1 MDTEKNREHRTTYRD
16 HPFFSDDLFQESD
29 LPLADFDDVSPSMV
43 TAMPRWLDET
53 RLVCFLAGAFG
64 LLATLFNLD
73 FFFWQ
78 ISNPF
83 FLNLTLLLGLAGFA
97 NFMLYPNVLKYCQ
110 VNGIKNASL
119 LRTMNGFMLG
129 FSALLLVFLF
139 SFPVTGLGLAL
150 VLIPAPVIFGYFS
163 RKYLDQPYQGDGIH
177 FSVLS
182 VFNQDIRRLAW
193 FSLTLIFLVLILA
206 FTGIFLGII

>member
-1 MDTEKNREHRTTYRD
+1 
-16 HPFFSDDLFQESD
+16 
-29 LPLADFDDVSPSMV
+29 
-43 TAMPRWLDET
+43 
-53 RLVCFLAGAFG
+53 
-64 LLATLFNLD
+64 
-73 FFFWQ
+73 
-78 ISNPF
+78 
-83 FLNLTLLLGLAGFA
+83 LLLGLAGFV

-110 VNGIKNASL
+110 VNGIKSTSL

-139 SFPVTGLGLAL
+139 SFPITGLGLAL
-150 VLIPAPVIFGYFS
+150 VLLPAPVIFVYYS
-163 RKYLDQPYQGDGIH
+163 RNYLDQPYQGDGIR

-206 FTGIFLGII
+206 FTGIFLRII

>member
-1 MDTEKNREHRTTYRD
+1 MDTEKNREHRTTYHD
-16 HPFFSDDLFQESD
+16 HPFFSDDFFQESD
-29 LPLADFDDVSPSMV
+29 LPLADFDDVSPPMI
-43 TAMPRWLDET
+43 TTMPRWLDET
-53 RLVCFLAGAFG
+53 RLVCFLAGVFG
-64 LLATLFNLD
+64 LLATLLNLD

-110 VNGIKNASL
+110 VNGIKSASL

-139 SFPVTGLGLAL
+139 SFPITGLGLAL

-163 RKYLDQPYQGDGIH
+163 RNYLDQPYQGDGIR
-177 FSVLS
+177 FSAMS